1 MRGIWERIIRTVK
14 NVMLSM
20 IKNTVL
26 TDFQLMTI
34 FTEIE
39 AIVTSRPLT
48 YVSDN
53 PDNIEP
59 LTPNH
64 LLLGR

>member
-1 MRGIWERIIRTVK
+1 MGEIWERIIRTVK
-14 NVMLSM
+14 NVMFSM

-26 TDFQLMTI
+26 TDFQLMTL
-34 FTEIE
+34 FKEIQ
-39 AIVTSRPLT
+39 AIVNNRPLT

-53 PDNIEP
+53 PSDLEP

-64 LLLGR
+64 RLLGR